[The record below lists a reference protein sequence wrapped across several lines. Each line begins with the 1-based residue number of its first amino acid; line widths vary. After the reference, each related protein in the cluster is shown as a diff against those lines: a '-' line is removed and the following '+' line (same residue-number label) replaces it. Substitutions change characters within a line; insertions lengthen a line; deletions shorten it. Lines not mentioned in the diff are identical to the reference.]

1 MQRFI
6 VEIIDAQ
13 GRRQWV
19 FMHGRTSADVRKQ
32 VEESGKGFTV
42 NQALFDTDPAVQDL
56 LTMHEGPTEFTI
68 RNFDAVQ
75 RIPATGQRRDS
86 DTVSKFDPTPEEIR
100 ELLGKPA
107 PDLVAL
113 SDEPGYQFQQFLSGL
128 RRRGA
133 GTSGVAGRARID
145 RFAPTLS
152 RFLADQALNPLS
164 EGLAESFADYTA
176 RQPLHGREAYRSASD
191 LFDQAVRIGAGLN
204 PTGAGFGSLSEMQ
217 QGFLNP
223 RTEEDARHLEN
234 LARAKAR
241 GQYGVATE
249 FFRPNVNLR
258 EQFLAQEAPSAL
270 SFSDF
275 LNQKIFGQRP
285 RSPLATGQ
293 RSLEN
298 VALSNTNPPEID
310 VSQIGIPVPT
320 FSEDTR
326 QQFEDYW
333 PGM

>member
-19 FMHGRTSADVRKQ
+19 FMNGRTSADVRKQ

-42 NQALFDTDPAVQDL
+42 NQAVFDTDPTVQDL

-68 RNFDAVQ
+68 RNFEDVQ

-107 PDLVAL
+107 PDLVAPDDPTY
-113 SDEPGYQFQQFLSGL
+113 SFQQFLSGL

-133 GTSGVAGRARID
+133 GTSGVAGRARVD
-145 RFAPTLS
+145 RFAPTQA

-164 EGLAESFADYTA
+164 EGLAGSFADYTA

-223 RTEEDARHLEN
+223 TTEAEARHLEN

-258 EQFLAQEAPSAL
+258 EQFFAQEAPSAL

-293 RSLEN
+293 TSLEHA
-298 VALSNTNPPEID
+298 ALSNANPPQID
-310 VSQIGIPVPT
+310 VSQIGTPVPG